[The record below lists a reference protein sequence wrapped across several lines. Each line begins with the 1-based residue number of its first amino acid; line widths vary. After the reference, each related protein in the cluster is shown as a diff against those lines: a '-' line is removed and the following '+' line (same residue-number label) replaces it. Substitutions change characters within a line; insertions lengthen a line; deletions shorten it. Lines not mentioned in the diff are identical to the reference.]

1 MSFLLGLTGS
11 IGMGK
16 STTADMFR
24 EAGVPVWDADAT
36 VAKLYGKG
44 GSAVAPLS
52 ALNMGL
58 IQNDAVDRVA
68 LKNWVKTDPNAL
80 NRLESLIH
88 PLVAADRAKFID
100 DHAEQSLIVCD
111 IPLLYET
118 GADQWLDAVLVV
130 TTDAQTQKAR
140 VMARAGMDPE
150 LFDQILVR
158 QMPSFD
164 NIARADYVIETN
176 SFEGAR
182 QAVHDLINDLKARTT
197 CCARLF

>member
-36 VAKLYGKG
+36 VAKLYAKG
-44 GSAVAPLS
+44 GAAVAPLS

-80 NRLESLIH
+80 NRLELLIH
-88 PLVAADRAKFID
+88 PLVAADRAEFID

-158 QMPSFD
+158 QMPSSEK
-164 NIARADYVIETN
+164 IARADYVIETN

-182 QAVHDLINDLKARTT
+182 KAVHDLINDLTARTS
-197 CCARLF
+197 

>member
-16 STTADMFR
+16 STTADMFC

-44 GSAVAPLS
+44 GAAVAPLS
-52 ALNMGL
+52 ALNRGL
-58 IQNDAVDRVA
+58 IQNDAVDREA

-88 PLVAADRAKFID
+88 PLVAADRAEFID
-100 DHAEQSLIVCD
+100 DHADQFLIVCD

-130 TTDAQTQKAR
+130 TTDAETQKAR
-140 VMARAGMDPE
+140 VMERAGMDPV
-150 LFDQILVR
+150 LFDRILAH
-158 QMPSFD
+158 QMPSSEK
-164 NIARADYVIETN
+164 IARADYVIETN

-182 QAVHDLINDLKARTT
+182 KAVHDLINDLTARTS
-197 CCARLF
+197 

>member
-36 VAKLYGKG
+36 VAKQYAKG
-44 GSAVAPLS
+44 GAAVAPLS

-58 IQNDAVDRVA
+58 IQNDTVDRAA

-158 QMPSFD
+158 QMPSSEK
-164 NIARADYVIETN
+164 IARADYVIETN

-182 QAVHDLINDLKARTT
+182 KAVHDLINDLTARAT
-197 CCARLF
+197 

>member
-44 GSAVAPLS
+44 GTAVAPLS
-52 ALNMGL
+52 ALNIGL
-58 IQNDAVDRVA
+58 IQNDAVDREA

-88 PLVAADRAKFID
+88 PLVAADRAEFID

-130 TTDAQTQKAR
+130 TTDAETQKAR
-140 VMARAGMDPE
+140 VMKRAGMDPV
-150 LFDQILVR
+150 LFDRILAR
-158 QMPSFD
+158 QMPSSEK
-164 NIARADYVIETN
+164 IARADYVIETN

-182 QAVHDLINDLKARTT
+182 KAVHDLIKDLTARTS
-197 CCARLF
+197 

>member
-44 GSAVAPLS
+44 GAAVAALS
-52 ALNMGL
+52 ALNRGL

-80 NRLESLIH
+80 NRLELLIH
-88 PLVAADRAKFID
+88 PLVAADRAEFID
-100 DHAEQSLIVCD
+100 EHAEQSLIVCD

-130 TTDAQTQKAR
+130 TTDAETQKAR
-140 VMARAGMDPE
+140 VMDRAGMDPV
-150 LFDQILVR
+150 LFDRILAR
-158 QMPSFD
+158 QMPSSEK
-164 NIARADYVIETN
+164 IARADYVIETN

-182 QAVHDLINDLKARTT
+182 KAVHDLINDLTARTS
-197 CCARLF
+197 

>member
-44 GSAVAPLS
+44 GAAVAPLS

-58 IQNDAVDRVA
+58 IQNDAVDREA

-88 PLVAADRAKFID
+88 PLAAADRAEFID
-100 DHAEQSLIVCD
+100 NHSEQSLIVCD

-130 TTDAQTQKAR
+130 TTDAETQKAR
-140 VMARAGMDPE
+140 VMERAGMDSA
-150 LFDQILVR
+150 LFDRILAR
-158 QMPSFD
+158 QMPNSEK
-164 NIARADYVIETN
+164 IARADYVIETN

-182 QAVHDLINDLKARTT
+182 KAVHDLINDLTARAT
-197 CCARLF
+197 

>member
-16 STTADMFR
+16 STTAEMFR
-24 EAGVPVWDADAT
+24 EACVPVWDADAT

-44 GSAVAPLS
+44 GAAVAPLS

-58 IQNDAVDRVA
+58 IQNDAVDREA
-68 LKNWVKTDPNAL
+68 LKNRVKSDPNAL

-88 PLVAADRAKFID
+88 PLAAADRSEFID
-100 DHAEQSLIVCD
+100 DHSEQSLIVCD

-130 TTDAQTQKAR
+130 TTDAETQKAR
-140 VMARAGMDPE
+140 VMERAGMDSA
-150 LFDQILVR
+150 LFDRILAR
-158 QMPSFD
+158 QMP
-164 NIARADYVIETN
+164 NYEKIARADYVIETN

-182 QAVHDLINDLKARTT
+182 KAVHDLINDLTARAT
-197 CCARLF
+197 

>member
-36 VAKLYGKG
+36 VAKLYAKG
-44 GSAVAPLS
+44 GAAVAPLS

-88 PLVAADRAKFID
+88 PLVAADRVKFID

-130 TTDAQTQKAR
+130 TTDAETQKAR

-150 LFDQILVR
+150 LFDQILAR
-158 QMPSFD
+158 QMPSSEK
-164 NIARADYVIETN
+164 IARADYVIETN

-182 QAVHDLINDLKARTT
+182 KAVHDLITDLTARAT
-197 CCARLF
+197 

>member
-36 VAKLYGKG
+36 VAKLYAKG
-44 GSAVAPLS
+44 GAAVAPLS

-80 NRLESLIH
+80 NWLESHIH

-100 DHAEQSLIVCD
+100 DHADQSLVVCD

-158 QMPSFD
+158 QMPSSEK
-164 NIARADYVIETN
+164 IARADYVIETN

-182 QAVHDLINDLKARTT
+182 KAVHDLINDLTARAT
-197 CCARLF
+197 

>member
-36 VAKLYGKG
+36 VAKLYAKG
-44 GSAVAPLS
+44 GAAVAPLS

-68 LKNWVKTDPNAL
+68 LKNWVKIDPNAL

-158 QMPSFD
+158 QMPSSEKT
-164 NIARADYVIETN
+164 ARADYVIETN

-182 QAVHDLINDLKARTT
+182 KAVHDLINDLTARAT
-197 CCARLF
+197 

>member
-36 VAKLYGKG
+36 VAKLYAKG
-44 GSAVAPLS
+44 GAAVAPLS

-80 NRLESLIH
+80 NWLESHVH

-100 DHAEQSLIVCD
+100 DHADQSLIVCD

-158 QMPSFD
+158 QMPSSEK
-164 NIARADYVIETN
+164 IARADYVIETN

-182 QAVHDLINDLKARTT
+182 KVVHDLINDLTARAT
-197 CCARLF
+197 

>member
-24 EAGVPVWDADAT
+24 EVGVPVWDADAT
-36 VAKLYGKG
+36 VAKLYAKG
-44 GSAVAPLS
+44 GAAVAPLS

-58 IQNDAVDRVA
+58 IQNDAVDRVV

-80 NRLESLIH
+80 NWLESLIH
-88 PLVAADRAKFID
+88 PLVAADRAKFIE

-150 LFDQILVR
+150 LFDQILAR
-158 QMPSFD
+158 QMPSSEK
-164 NIARADYVIETN
+164 IARADYVIETN

-182 QAVHDLINDLKARTT
+182 KAVHDLINDLTARAT
-197 CCARLF
+197 

>member
-36 VAKLYGKG
+36 VAKLYAKG
-44 GSAVAPLS
+44 GAAVAPLS

-58 IQNDAVDRVA
+58 IRNDAVDRVA

-80 NRLESLIH
+80 NWLESHIH

-100 DHAEQSLIVCD
+100 DHADQSLIVCD

-158 QMPSFD
+158 QMPSSEK
-164 NIARADYVIETN
+164 IARADYVIETN

-182 QAVHDLINDLKARTT
+182 KAVHDLINDLTARAT
-197 CCARLF
+197 

>member
-36 VAKLYGKG
+36 VAKLYAKDGA
-44 GSAVAPLS
+44 AVARLS

-58 IQNDAVDRVA
+58 IQNDTVDRAA

-130 TTDAQTQKAR
+130 TTAAETQKAR
-140 VMARAGMDPE
+140 VMARAGMDPQ
-150 LFDQILVR
+150 LFDQILAR
-158 QMPSFD
+158 QMPSSEK
-164 NIARADYVIETN
+164 IARADYVIETN

-182 QAVHDLINDLKARTT
+182 KAVHDLINDLTARAT
-197 CCARLF
+197 

>member
-44 GSAVAPLS
+44 GAAVAPLS
-52 ALNMGL
+52 ALNRGL
-58 IQNDAVDRVA
+58 IQNDAVDREA

-88 PLVAADRAKFID
+88 PLVAADRAEFID

-130 TTDAQTQKAR
+130 TTDAETQKAR
-140 VMARAGMDPE
+140 VMARAGMDPQ
-150 LFDQILVR
+150 LFDQIFAR
-158 QMPSFD
+158 QMPSSEK
-164 NIARADYVIETN
+164 IARADYVIETN

-182 QAVHDLINDLKARTT
+182 KAVHDLINDLMARAT
-197 CCARLF
+197 

>member
-36 VAKLYGKG
+36 VAKLYAKG
-44 GSAVAPLS
+44 GAAVAPLS

-58 IQNDAVDRVA
+58 IRNDAVDRVA

-158 QMPSFD
+158 QMPSSEK
-164 NIARADYVIETN
+164 IARADYVIETN

-182 QAVHDLINDLKARTT
+182 KAVHDLINDLTARAT
-197 CCARLF
+197 

>member
-36 VAKLYGKG
+36 VAKLYAKG
-44 GSAVAPLS
+44 GAAVAPLS

-80 NRLESLIH
+80 NWLESHIH

-100 DHAEQSLIVCD
+100 DHADQSLTVCD

-158 QMPSFD
+158 QMPSSEK
-164 NIARADYVIETN
+164 IARADYVIETN

-182 QAVHDLINDLKARTT
+182 KAVHDLINDLTARAT
-197 CCARLF
+197 

>member
-36 VAKLYGKG
+36 VAKLYAKDGA
-44 GSAVAPLS
+44 AVAPLS

-118 GADQWLDAVLVV
+118 GADQWLNAVLVV

-140 VMARAGMDPE
+140 VMARAGTDPE

-158 QMPSFD
+158 QMPSSEK
-164 NIARADYVIETN
+164 IARADYVIETN
-176 SFEGAR
+176 SFVGALK
-182 QAVHDLINDLKARTT
+182 AVHDLINDLTARAT
-197 CCARLF
+197 

>member
-36 VAKLYGKG
+36 VAKLYAKG
-44 GSAVAPLS
+44 GAAVAPLS

-58 IQNDAVDRVA
+58 IQNDAVDRAA

-158 QMPSFD
+158 QMPSSEK
-164 NIARADYVIETN
+164 IARADYVIETN

-182 QAVHDLINDLKARTT
+182 KAVHDLINDLTARAT
-197 CCARLF
+197 

>member
-44 GSAVAPLS
+44 GAAVAPLS

-58 IQNDAVDRVA
+58 IQNDAVDREA

-88 PLVAADRAKFID
+88 PLAAADRAEFID
-100 DHAEQSLIVCD
+100 DHSEQSLIVCD

-130 TTDAQTQKAR
+130 TTDAETQKAR
-140 VMARAGMDPE
+140 VMARAGMDPQ
-150 LFDQILVR
+150 LFDQILAR
-158 QMPSFD
+158 QMPSSEK
-164 NIARADYVIETN
+164 IARADYVIETN

-182 QAVHDLINDLKARTT
+182 KAVHDLINDLTARAT
-197 CCARLF
+197 

>member
-36 VAKLYGKG
+36 VAKLYAKG
-44 GSAVAPLS
+44 GAAVALLS

-80 NRLESLIH
+80 NWLESHIH

-100 DHAEQSLIVCD
+100 DHADQSLIVCD

-158 QMPSFD
+158 QMPSSEK
-164 NIARADYVIETN
+164 IARADYVIETN

-182 QAVHDLINDLKARTT
+182 KVVHDLINDLTARAT
-197 CCARLF
+197 

>member
-36 VAKLYGKG
+36 VAKLYAKG
-44 GSAVAPLS
+44 GAAVAPLS

-158 QMPSFD
+158 QMPSSEK
-164 NIARADYVIETN
+164 IARADYVIETN

-182 QAVHDLINDLKARTT
+182 KAVHDLINDLTARAT
-197 CCARLF
+197 

>member
-36 VAKLYGKG
+36 VAKLYAKG
-44 GSAVAPLS
+44 GAAVAPLS

-58 IQNDAVDRVA
+58 IQNDAVDRAA

-88 PLVAADRAKFID
+88 PLVATDRAKFID

-130 TTDAQTQKAR
+130 TTDAETQKAR

-150 LFDQILVR
+150 LFDQILAR
-158 QMPSFD
+158 QMPSSEK
-164 NIARADYVIETN
+164 IARADYVIETN

-182 QAVHDLINDLKARTT
+182 KAVHDLINDLTARAT
-197 CCARLF
+197 

>member
-24 EAGVPVWDADAT
+24 EVGVPVWDADAT
-36 VAKLYGKG
+36 VAKLYAKG
-44 GSAVAPLS
+44 GAAVAPLS

-58 IQNDAVDRVA
+58 IQNDAVDREA

-88 PLVAADRAKFID
+88 PLVAADRAEFID

-130 TTDAQTQKAR
+130 TTDAETQKAR
-140 VMARAGMDPE
+140 VMERAGMDSA
-150 LFDQILVR
+150 LFDRILAR
-158 QMPSFD
+158 QMPNSEK
-164 NIARADYVIETN
+164 IARADYVIETN

-182 QAVHDLINDLKARTT
+182 KAVHDLINDLTART
-197 CCARLF
+197 L

>member
-36 VAKLYGKG
+36 VAKLYGKSG
-44 GSAVAPLS
+44 AAVAPLS
-52 ALNMGL
+52 ALNRGL
-58 IQNDAVDRVA
+58 IQNDAVDREA
-68 LKNWVKTDPNAL
+68 LKNWVKKDPNAL

-88 PLVAADRAKFID
+88 PLVAADRAEFID

-130 TTDAQTQKAR
+130 TTDAETQKAR
-140 VMARAGMDPE
+140 VMDRAGMDPV
-150 LFDQILVR
+150 LFDRILAR
-158 QMPSFD
+158 QMPSSEK
-164 NIARADYVIETN
+164 IARADYVIETN

-182 QAVHDLINDLKARTT
+182 KAVHDLINDLTARTS
-197 CCARLF
+197 

>member
-36 VAKLYGKG
+36 VAKLYAKG
-44 GSAVAPLS
+44 GAAVAPLS

-58 IQNDAVDRVA
+58 IQNDAVDRAA
-68 LKNWVKTDPNAL
+68 LKNWVKTDSNAL
-80 NRLESLIH
+80 NQLESLIH

-130 TTDAQTQKAR
+130 TTDAETQKAR

-158 QMPSFD
+158 QMPSSEK
-164 NIARADYVIETN
+164 IARADYVIETN

-182 QAVHDLINDLKARTT
+182 KAVHDLINDLTARAT
-197 CCARLF
+197 

>member
-44 GSAVAPLS
+44 GAAVAPLS

-58 IQNDAVDRVA
+58 IQNDAVDREA

-88 PLVAADRAKFID
+88 PLVAADRAEFID

-130 TTDAQTQKAR
+130 TTDAETQKAR

-150 LFDQILVR
+150 LFDQILAR
-158 QMPSFD
+158 QMPSSEK
-164 NIARADYVIETN
+164 IARADYVIETN

-182 QAVHDLINDLKARTT
+182 KAVHDLINDLTARAT
-197 CCARLF
+197 

>member
-36 VAKLYGKG
+36 VAKLYAKDGA
-44 GSAVAPLS
+44 AVAPLS

-58 IQNDAVDRVA
+58 IQNDTVDRAA

-130 TTDAQTQKAR
+130 TTAAETQKAR
-140 VMARAGMDPE
+140 VMARAGMDPQ
-150 LFDQILVR
+150 LFDQILAR
-158 QMPSFD
+158 QMPSSEK
-164 NIARADYVIETN
+164 IARADYVIETN

-182 QAVHDLINDLKARTT
+182 KAVHDLINDLKARTT
-197 CCARLF
+197 

>member
-1 MSFLLGLTGS
+1 MSFFLGLTGS

-44 GSAVAPLS
+44 GAAVAPLS
-52 ALNMGL
+52 ALNRGL
-58 IQNDAVDRVA
+58 IQNDAVDREA
-68 LKNWVKTDPNAL
+68 LKNWVKKDPNAL

-88 PLVAADRAKFID
+88 PLVAADRAEFID

-130 TTDAQTQKAR
+130 TTDAETQKAR
-140 VMARAGMDPE
+140 VMGRAGMDPA
-150 LFDQILVR
+150 LFDRILAR
-158 QMPSFD
+158 QMPNSEK
-164 NIARADYVIETN
+164 IARADYVIETN

-182 QAVHDLINDLKARTT
+182 KAVHDLINDLTART
-197 CCARLF
+197 L

>member
-16 STTADMFR
+16 STTADIFR

-36 VAKLYGKG
+36 VAKLYAKG
-44 GSAVAPLS
+44 GAAVAPLS

-58 IQNDAVDRVA
+58 IQNEAVDRAA

-100 DHAEQSLIVCD
+100 DHADQSPIVCD

-118 GADQWLDAVLVV
+118 SADQWLDAVLVV
-130 TTDAQTQKAR
+130 TTDAETQKAR
-140 VMARAGMDPE
+140 VMARTGMDPQ
-150 LFDQILVR
+150 LFDQILAR
-158 QMPSFD
+158 QMPSSEK
-164 NIARADYVIETN
+164 IARADYVIETN

-182 QAVHDLINDLKARTT
+182 KAVHDLINDLTARAT
-197 CCARLF
+197 

>member
-44 GSAVAPLS
+44 GAAVAPLS

-58 IQNDAVDRVA
+58 IQNDAVDREA
-68 LKNWVKTDPNAL
+68 LKNWVKKDPNVL

-88 PLVAADRAKFID
+88 PLVAADRAEFID

-130 TTDAQTQKAR
+130 TTDAETQKAR
-140 VMARAGMDPE
+140 VMERAGMDSA
-150 LFDQILVR
+150 LFDRILAR
-158 QMPSFD
+158 QMPNSEK
-164 NIARADYVIETN
+164 IARADYVIETN

-182 QAVHDLINDLKARTT
+182 KAVHDLINDLTART
-197 CCARLF
+197 L

>member
-36 VAKLYGKG
+36 VAKLYAKDGA
-44 GSAVAPLS
+44 AVVPLS

-140 VMARAGMDPE
+140 VMARVGTDPE

-158 QMPSFD
+158 QMPSSEK
-164 NIARADYVIETN
+164 IARADYVIETN

-182 QAVHDLINDLKARTT
+182 KAVNDLINDLTARAT
-197 CCARLF
+197 

>member
-44 GSAVAPLS
+44 GAAVAPLS

-58 IQNDAVDRVA
+58 IQNDAVDREA
-68 LKNWVKTDPNAL
+68 LKNWVKKDPNAL

-88 PLVAADRAKFID
+88 PLVAADRAEFID

-130 TTDAQTQKAR
+130 TTDAETQKAR
-140 VMARAGMDPE
+140 VMERAGMDSA
-150 LFDQILVR
+150 LFDRILAR
-158 QMPSFD
+158 QMPNSEK
-164 NIARADYVIETN
+164 IARADYVIETN

-182 QAVHDLINDLKARTT
+182 KAVHDLINDLTARAT
-197 CCARLF
+197 

>member
-24 EAGVPVWDADAT
+24 DAGVPVWDADAA
-36 VAKLYGKG
+36 VVKLYAKG
-44 GSAVAPLS
+44 GGAVAPLS

-58 IQNDAVDRVA
+58 VQNDAVDREA
-68 LKNWVKTDPNAL
+68 LKNWVKTDPSAL

-88 PLVAADRAKFID
+88 PLVAADRAEFINE
-100 DHAEQSLIVCD
+100 HAEQSVIVCD

-118 GADQWLDAVLVV
+118 SADQWLDAVLVV
-130 TTDAQTQKAR
+130 TTDTETQKAR
-140 VMARAGMDPE
+140 VMGRVGMDHA
-150 LFDQILVR
+150 LFDRILAR
-158 QMPSFD
+158 QMPNSGK
-164 NIARADYVIETN
+164 IARADYVIETN

-182 QAVHDLINDLKARTT
+182 KAVHDLINDLTAR
-197 CCARLF
+197 AL

>member
-24 EAGVPVWDADAT
+24 KAGVPVWDADAT

-44 GSAVAPLS
+44 GAAVAPLS
-52 ALNMGL
+52 ALNIGL
-58 IQNDAVDRVA
+58 IQNDAVDREA

-88 PLVAADRAKFID
+88 PLVAADRAEFID

-130 TTDAQTQKAR
+130 TTDAETQKTR
-140 VMARAGMDPE
+140 VMERAGMDPA
-150 LFDQILVR
+150 LFDRILAR
-158 QMPSFD
+158 QMPNSEK
-164 NIARADYVIETN
+164 IARADYVIETN

-182 QAVHDLINDLKARTT
+182 KAVHDLITDLTART
-197 CCARLF
+197 L

>member
-36 VAKLYGKG
+36 VAKLYAKDGA
-44 GSAVAPLS
+44 AVVPLS

-140 VMARAGMDPE
+140 VMARVGTDPE

-158 QMPSFD
+158 QMPSSEK
-164 NIARADYVIETN
+164 IARADYVIETN

-182 QAVHDLINDLKARTT
+182 KAVHDLINDLTARAT
-197 CCARLF
+197 

>member
-44 GSAVAPLS
+44 GAAVAPLS
-52 ALNMGL
+52 ALNRGL
-58 IQNDAVDRVA
+58 IQNDAVDREA

-88 PLVAADRAKFID
+88 PLVVTDRAEFID

-130 TTDAQTQKAR
+130 TTDAETQKAR
-140 VMARAGMDPE
+140 VMARAGMDPQ
-150 LFDQILVR
+150 LFDQIFAR
-158 QMPSFD
+158 QMPSSEK
-164 NIARADYVIETN
+164 IARADYVIETN

-182 QAVHDLINDLKARTT
+182 KAVHDLINDLTART
-197 CCARLF
+197 L

>member
-24 EAGVPVWDADAT
+24 DAGVPVWDADAT
-36 VAKLYGKG
+36 VAKLYAKG
-44 GSAVAPLS
+44 GAAVAPLLT
-52 ALNMGL
+52 LNMGL
-58 IQNDAVDRVA
+58 IQNDAVNRVA

-80 NRLESLIH
+80 NWLESHIH

-100 DHAEQSLIVCD
+100 DYADQSLIVCD

-158 QMPSFD
+158 QMPSSEK
-164 NIARADYVIETN
+164 IARADYVIETN

-182 QAVHDLINDLKARTT
+182 KAVHDLINDLTARAT
-197 CCARLF
+197 

>member
-24 EAGVPVWDADAT
+24 EVGVPVWDADAT
-36 VAKLYGKG
+36 VAKLYAKG
-44 GSAVAPLS
+44 GAAVAPLS

-80 NRLESLIH
+80 NWLESHIH

-100 DHAEQSLIVCD
+100 DHADQSLIVCD

-158 QMPSFD
+158 QMPSSEK
-164 NIARADYVIETN
+164 IARADYVIETN

-182 QAVHDLINDLKARTT
+182 KAVHDLINDLTARAT
-197 CCARLF
+197 